1 MEQLDKDI
9 EDTKKNNNKALKKQL
24 KRKYVEKVPDMYKG
38 GWRFHRQEFLLINA
52 RNSHVKEGLQNAYAS
67 KIPGGRLEVFCVSNT
82 TYEKFS
88 RKGNTEMVLAS
99 GIPELRRFCHKI
111 TAGAQLLEAKHFLQ
125 STLSSLLSSVEIWA
139 GNSPPHAQV
148 EDSKQD
154 KSIHDFLQE
163 VKEEVLVIFHL
174 LPHQANE

>member
-1 MEQLDKDI
+1 
-9 EDTKKNNNKALKKQL
+9 
-24 KRKYVEKVPDMYKG
+24 
-38 GWRFHRQEFLLINA
+38 
-52 RNSHVKEGLQNAYAS
+52 
-67 KIPGGRLEVFCVSNT
+67 LEVFCVSNT

-139 GNSPPHAQV
+139 SSAPPCPQV
-148 EDSKQD
+148 EDHGQD
-154 KSIHDFLQE
+154 KSIHDFLEE
-163 VKEEVLVIFHL
+163 VKVEVRVVFIH
-174 LPHQANE
+174 HCNELTNKGI

>member
-1 MEQLDKDI
+1 M
-9 EDTKKNNNKALKKQL
+9 
-24 KRKYVEKVPDMYKG
+24 
-38 GWRFHRQEFLLINA
+38 
-52 RNSHVKEGLQNAYAS
+52 
-67 KIPGGRLEVFCVSNT
+67 EVFCVSNT

-139 GNSPPHAQV
+139 SSSPPPPQV
-148 EDSKQD
+148 EDHEQD

-163 VKEEVLVIFHL
+163 VKEEVLVLVIYRCIRLTNKGIWHD
-174 LPHQANE
+174 